1 MDLGAATPPESVDQ
15 STATAINK
23 AVDESFVSGF
33 RLAMY
38 IAAGF
43 ALASALAAAIII
55 EGKGQQQKTDTAE
68 GEPEGQASPA

>member
-1 MDLGAATPPESVDQ
+1 MPPNHRKSVDGQ
-15 STATAINK
+15 TATAINK

-55 EGKGQQQKTDTAE
+55 EGKGQPQKTNTKE
-68 GEPEGQASPA
+68 GESEGQASPA